1 MEKLP
6 FFYFKEHSSLDF
18 GLYIKEKGVH
28 KGAQRDLT
36 YIPVAGRDGDVIIDN
51 GSFKNVSIPYKLEL
65 LNDTQYSF
73 SEIAHLIRNWLLS
86 EPGYFELWDTYDPE
100 RFRLASFDGEVN
112 IEQELRQY
120 GQLDI
125 TFNCKPYRYLRSGL
139 FKVSGS
145 TSVHLINPE
154 NYESKPYLKIYGTGT
169 CYVYVNSKDLC
180 VKDVNEYV
188 EIDSEIM
195 DCYKGNT
202 PLNNKMTGS
211 FPVLQPGAN
220 TISAGI
226 GVSRIEIIPRWC
238 TI

>member
-1 MEKLP
+1 MKSLP
-6 FFYFKEHSSLDF
+6 FFCFKDRSSLDF
-18 GLYIKEKGVH
+18 GLYIKEKGVY

-51 GSFKNVSIPYKLEL
+51 GCFKNVSIPYKLGL

-73 SEIAHLIRNWLLS
+73 AELAHLIRTWLLS
-86 EPGYFELWDTYDPE
+86 EPGYFELWDTYDSE
-100 RFRLASFDGEVN
+100 RFRLASFDSEVN

-139 FKVSGS
+139 DKVTG
-145 TSVHLINPE
+145 TSVHLTNPE
-154 NYESKPYLKIYGTGT
+154 AYESKPYLKIYGSGT
-169 CYVYVNSKDLC
+169 CYVYVNSTAFS
-180 VKDVNEYV
+180 VQDVNEYV

-195 DCYKGNT
+195 ECHKGNS
-202 PLNNKMTGS
+202 PLNGKMTGS
-211 FPVLQPGAN
+211 FPVLKPGVN
-220 TISAGI
+220 LISAGT
-226 GVSRIEIIPRWC
+226 GVSGLEIIPRWR